1 MDYPDTIVKQL
12 FGEALELP
20 PEQRAAFLDRTC
32 EGRSELR
39 RQVEAILAEN
49 ERLNGMLSDSPWNL
63 ADVFPEEPPRGQ
75 RVSPGML
82 LGRYRMIEQMG
93 AGGMGV
99 VYRAQDEKLNRVVA
113 VKIVTPGVLTSNHAR
128 DRFRREALALARLNH
143 PHIAAVYDVGEQ
155 DGVDYIVM
163 ECVQGQSLRTA
174 LQAGPFTVV
183 EATRIVLQ
191 IAEALEEAHAQ
202 GVVHRDLKPGNV
214 MITAKGNVKVLDFGV
229 AKVAGC
235 YRSYAI
241 AHRSGWPHW
250 NSTRYVP
257 RAGAGQGCRRANGS
271 VESRSA
277 VLRDVDRP
285 TTLSG

>member
-20 PEQRAAFLDRTC
+20 PEQRAAFLDRAC

-63 ADVFPEEPPRGQ
+63 ADVFPEEPSRGQ
-75 RVSPGML
+75 QISPGML

-113 VKIVTPGVLTSNHAR
+113 VKIVTPGVLTSNDAR

-143 PHIAAVYDVGEQ
+143 PTYCGRLRRRRTGWSRLHRDGVRAGTIAANGFA
-155 DGVDYIVM
+155 
-163 ECVQGQSLRTA
+163 SWS
-174 LQAGPFTVV
+174 
-183 EATRIVLQ
+183 
-191 IAEALEEAHAQ
+191 
-202 GVVHRDLKPGNV
+202 VHGGRGN
-214 MITAKGNVKVLDFGV
+214 
-229 AKVAGC
+229 
-235 YRSYAI
+235 
-241 AHRSGWPHW
+241 AHRPASCGGAGR
-250 NSTRYVP
+250 SA
-257 RAGAGQGCRRANGS
+257 RAGRGPQ
-271 VESRSA
+271 
-277 VLRDVDRP
+277 RP
-285 TTLSG
+285 ETRVT